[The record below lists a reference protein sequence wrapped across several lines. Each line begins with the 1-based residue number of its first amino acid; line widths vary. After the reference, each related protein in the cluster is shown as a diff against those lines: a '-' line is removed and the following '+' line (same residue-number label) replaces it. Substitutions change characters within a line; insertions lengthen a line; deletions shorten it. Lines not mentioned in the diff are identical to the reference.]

1 MKYYQL
7 PLGSYAANCY
17 ILKNEENQCIIND
30 PGDEGRKLV
39 QFIKNEKLQ
48 PLAILLTH
56 AHSDHI
62 GAADDVRDAFHI
74 PAYVHKN
81 EEEWLYTPSLNGS
94 DMEEP
99 FVQRKA
105 EKIITEESTIT
116 IGDFTFEVLE
126 TPGHSPGSV
135 SFYLRDEGYVFSGD
149 VLFKRGIGRTD
160 FVGGNMID
168 LRKSIQDKLLT
179 LPVDTVVFPG
189 HGPLTSIKDEMNN
202 NPFIISFRN

>member
-17 ILKNEENQCIIND
+17 ILKNEENQCIIID
-30 PGDEGRKLV
+30 PGAEGAKLV
-39 QFIKNEKLQ
+39 QFIKDENIQ

-62 GAADDVRDAFHI
+62 GAVDEVREAYKI
-74 PAYVHKN
+74 PAYVHIN

-94 DMEEP
+94 DLDNDP
-99 FVQRKA
+99 FSLKKA
-105 EKIITEESTIT
+105 DKILTNESVLTIEN
-116 IGDFTFEVLE
+116 FTFEVLE

-135 SFYLRDEGYVFSGD
+135 SYYLREEGYLFSGD

-160 FVGGNMID
+160 FIGGNAES
-168 LRKSIQDKLLT
+168 LVKSIRDKLLN
-179 LPVDTVVFPG
+179 LPPDTIVFPG
-189 HGPLTSIKDEMNN
+189 HGPLTSIEDEMNN
-202 NPFIISFRN
+202 NLYIRF